1 VILNIDE
8 QTYYNFKEVVNDFNT
23 LFTTVASIIIQQ
35 KYETCVLST
44 LTSDP
49 PTLHINVIINEC
61 HIYFGGLC
69 GQNIDIY

>member
-1 VILNIDE
+1 MILNIDE

-44 LTSDP
+44 LTSVEEVV
-49 PTLHINVIINEC
+49 N
-61 HIYFGGLC
+61 IYCKRNCYL
-69 GQNIDIY
+69 